1 MSVLKRITAIFALPI
16 VLILLWWL
24 GSAQSTSPFIPRP
37 ENLLGDLRDVWL
49 GSLFLEQVV
58 PSLGRLALGLLFA
71 IVVGA
76 VLGVLVGSSMY
87 LRKFTGPLL
96 EFIRAVP
103 PPVLLPVLMMLMGI
117 DDRAKVFLIA
127 LGCVWPILLNTVDG
141 VRSVDRVLSH
151 TTRTYGIT
159 GLSRFRYF
167 ILPASMPRIMTGIR
181 LALPIGIIL
190 MVVSEM
196 YAASDGLGF
205 SIMYFQRTFQN
216 GPMWAGVVILGL
228 IGVLLAFLFKII
240 EQRVIDWYYAQRKVD
255 SSA

>member
-1 MSVLKRITAIFALPI
+1 MTLIKRISALFALPL
-16 VLILLWWL
+16 VLLLLWWL
-24 GSAQSTSPFIPRP
+24 GATQSTSPFIPRP
-37 ENLLGDLRDVWL
+37 ENLPGDLTNVWL
-49 GSLFLEQVV
+49 GSLFLEQVL
-58 PSLGRLALGLLFA
+58 PSLVRLALGLVFA
-71 IVVGA
+71 ILVGI
-76 VLGVLVGSSMY
+76 VLGMLVGSSMY

-127 LGCVWPILLNTVDG
+127 LGCVWPVLLNTVDG
-141 VRSVDRVLSH
+141 VRSVDRVLAN

-181 LALPIGIIL
+181 LTIPIGIIL

-228 IGVLLAFLFKII
+228 IGVLLAFLFKLL
-240 EQRVIDWYYAQRKVD
+240 EQRIIDWYYAQRKVD